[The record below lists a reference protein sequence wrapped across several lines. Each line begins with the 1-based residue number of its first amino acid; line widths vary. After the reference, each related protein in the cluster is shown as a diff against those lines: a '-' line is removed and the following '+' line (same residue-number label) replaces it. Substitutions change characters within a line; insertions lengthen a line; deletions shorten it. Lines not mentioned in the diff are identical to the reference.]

1 MGSLIG
7 GWQLSGTA
15 HWQTGFPFTVANG
28 TDRNGD
34 GQTDPDRPDIS
45 NPAAPLNTR
54 AILARNAA
62 PPSNPG
68 ALPGNG
74 WCPTG
79 FSNPDAT
86 PVAPLTLVCID
97 PATVHFIEGSGLPN
111 SNTVGRNTLRAPGRH
126 NLHLPT
132 AKRFR
137 LTQTTNP

>member
-54 AILARNAA
+54 AIIKASCA
-62 PPSNPG
+62 S
-68 ALPGNG
+68 
-74 WCPTG
+74 G
-79 FSNPDAT
+79 FGNPD
-86 PVAPLTLVCID
+86 LTGQPSVD
-97 PATVHFIEGSGLPN
+97 PPTVHFIEGSGLPN
-111 SNTVGRNTLRAPGRH
+111 ANTVAPTPPPAPP
-126 NLHLPT
+126 LAHLD
-132 AKRFR
+132 
-137 LTQTTNP
+137 L